1 MEIHH
6 VWWVF
11 PLKVVIFHSYV
22 SLPEGIYGYQLVKHV
37 WMIDDPKATFLGWV
51 DTNFPVLVEEMNT
64 LKNVEKNP
72 GRLW

>member
-1 MEIHH
+1 
-6 VWWVF
+6 
-11 PLKVVIFHSYV
+11 VVIFHSYV